1 MRPALLALALCLAA
15 PSLTLVA
22 CGTST
27 IANTDIPDTRDN
39 RAVWDRVME
48 YRKAVETR
56 DADKLLAMV
65 SRKYYENSETTDDPT
80 DDYGYDELRDIVIA
94 DFRDNVLD
102 VQYRLLMRRIQ
113 VDGERAFADFEYYYN
128 FKFVEGGVTAWRP
141 KNDFN
146 RLEFVRENGAWMIV
160 GGL

>member
-1 MRPALLALALCLAA
+1 MRSLVLALALSTLAG
-15 PSLTLVA
+15 
-22 CGTST
+22 CGTSY
-27 IANTDIPDTRDN
+27 IANTTIPDTDEN
-39 RAVWDRVME
+39 RSVWDRVML

-56 DADKLLAMV
+56 DADALLAMV
-65 SRKYYENSETTDDPT
+65 SRQYYENAETTDDPT

-102 VQYRLLMRRIQ
+102 VQYRLLMRRIE
-113 VDGERAFADFEYYYN
+113 VDDNRAYADFEYYYN
-128 FKFVEGGVTAWRP
+128 FKYVEGGVTAWKP

-146 RLEFVRENGAWMIV
+146 RLEFARENGTWMIV